1 MSIIAENISH
11 FKIIDKLGEGGMG
24 EVYLAEDL
32 DLERRVAIKFLP
44 QHLTRDNDNVERF
57 KREAKAAASLNH
69 PNIITIYEIGE
80 FEDQIYIAMEYIKGQ
95 TLGQIIQMDSLSSE
109 QATEFAIA
117 IADALSLAHRK
128 GIIHRDVKPANIMVV
143 SEEYSQVNKQ
153 IKLLDFGL
161 AKLKGLRDH
170 TEPGLTAGTLA
181 YMSPEQARGEHIDQR
196 SDIFAFGAVFYEM
209 ICGSPPF
216 TGEYE
221 AAVLYSL
228 LNEQPITPSQLRP
241 GIPKDL
247 EEIICKAMA
256 KDPDRRYQ
264 AMNEL
269 LVDLADY
276 QYKPQRLAE
285 KAGPEKKSI
294 AVLPFEDIS
303 PEKQNEYLADG
314 MSEELI
320 LALSQH
326 PQIRVIARTSVMQYK
341 AQAKDIRDIGRE
353 LDVSYVLEGSVRRYE
368 DNLRITAQL
377 IDAIDGSHLWADKF
391 DGVMRDIF
399 SFQEKVASQVTAAL
413 QVELGDIQP
422 VATLKTKPQSKAYE
436 YYLQGKLLLDT
447 PSLENLDRSEVI
459 LNRALQMDPHYAAA
473 YGSLASCYLWNVDT
487 GLRPD
492 SQYLLKAEKIAR
504 KALSIENDQPDAL
517 YTLANLTMK
526 KGKVEEAFDGFNKVM
541 KSNSNHGHA
550 RWWRAILLYYSSF
563 FEKAL
568 DEADRLLATDPF
580 WPMAHWLRS
589 TIRLHQG
596 MFDSAVAEY
605 EQVVSEV
612 PSKLVW
618 LALAYRYA
626 DKMDKAWE
634 AARKVKQLDPEGIL
648 WQMAFAFLEGVEGK
662 GKKILNYI
670 DERVK
675 GYSWD
680 FVITVYWVASYYA
693 MAGQKDEAFRWLEQ
707 CIAIGNRNYRWFERD
722 PNLEPLRSDP
732 RYVEILEKA
741 QREAEKLKSHFNK
754 IS

>member
-1 MSIIAENISH
+1 
-11 FKIIDKLGEGGMG
+11 
-24 EVYLAEDL
+24 
-32 DLERRVAIKFLP
+32 
-44 QHLTRDNDNVERF
+44 
-57 KREAKAAASLNH
+57 
-69 PNIITIYEIGE
+69 
-80 FEDQIYIAMEYIKGQ
+80 
-95 TLGQIIQMDSLSSE
+95 MDSLSSE

-128 GIIHRDVKPANIMVV
+128 DIIHRDVKPANIMVV

-161 AKLKGLRDH
+161 AKLKGLRDQ
-170 TEPGLTAGTLA
+170 TEPGLTVGTLA

-196 SDIFAFGAVFYEM
+196 SDIFSFGAVFYEM

-228 LNEQPITPSQLRP
+228 LNEQPITPSELRP

-264 AMNEL
+264 TMNEL

-285 KAGPEKKSI
+285 KTGPEKKSI

-326 PQIRVIARTSVMQYK
+326 PQLRVIARTSVMQYK

-377 IDAIDGSHLWADKF
+377 IDAVDGSHLWADKF
-391 DGVMRDIF
+391 DGLMRDIF

-413 QVELGDIQP
+413 QVELKDIQP
-422 VATLKTKPQSKAYE
+422 ESAMKIKPQSKAYE

-447 PSLENLDRSEVI
+447 PSLENLDRSEVM

-526 KGKVEEAFDGFNKVM
+526 KGKVEEAFDGFNKVIE
-541 KSNSNHGHA
+541 SNPNQVHA

-634 AARKVKQLDPEGIL
+634 AAKKVKQLDPEGIL
-648 WQMAFAFLEGVEGK
+648 WQMAFAFLEGAEGK

-670 DERVK
+670 DERIK

-693 MAGQKDEAFRWLEQ
+693 IAGQKDEAFRWLEQ
-707 CIAIGNRNYRWFERD
+707 GIAIGNRNYRWFERD
-722 PNLEPLRSDP
+722 PNLEPLRTDP

-741 QREAEKLKSHFNK
+741 QREAQKLKTHFDGIN
-754 IS
+754 